1 MSGEECLPGHVRAA
15 LRCRLDAVI
24 LEDRFDRVAGDVA
37 AETLEPTPDAR
48 VAPGRVL
55 LCHAHYQRG
64 EVRLGARATRT
75 SRVRA
80 IVFLR
85 HERPI
90 PPQDRV
96 RCDDADDARTPTP
109 SEDLAFHGQAAALVV
124 GEAEPSRSVRCA
136 QDPVLLEQIV
146 NDRLLLPVDPAGE
159 EENDEGK
166 RRRERVHAASVPER
180 LARCKTRQ
188 IRDRA
193 PLGWGRVP
201 GHKPPAIA
209 SNTAIVD

>member
-85 HERPI
+85 NERPI

-96 RCDDADDARTPTP
+96 RCDDAGYAREPTAA
-109 SEDLAFHGQAAALVV
+109 EDLAFHGQAAALVV
-124 GEAEPSRSVRCA
+124 REAEPSGSERCA
-136 QDPVLLEQIV
+136 KNPVLLEQVV
-146 NDRLLLPVDPAGE
+146 NDCLLLPVDPAGE
-159 EENDEGK
+159 EENDEGE
-166 RRRERVHAASVPER
+166 RRSQRVHGTSVPER
-180 LARCKTRQ
+180 LVPRKANQ
-188 IRDRA
+188 IRRRA
-193 PLGWGRVP
+193 PSGWAEFL
-201 GHKPPAIA
+201 GHKSPPIA
-209 SNTAIVD
+209 